1 MSYVYKTHRTCSTKI
16 EVDLDGNIVK
26 NVKFTGGCHGNLQA
40 VSRLVA
46 GKTVDE
52 VESTLSGIRCGMK
65 PTSCGDQLSKAVRAA
80 YNAQQ

>member
-1 MSYVYKTHRTCSTKI
+1 MATCRRFPVWWR
-16 EVDLDGNIVK
+16 E
-26 NVKFTGGCHGNLQA
+26 
-40 VSRLVA
+40 
-46 GKTVDE
+46 KTVDE